1 VASVGGGEG
10 RYERAVTAR
19 ILLFALDDL
28 RARYADR
35 VAPGADPRTDTAPF
49 RAFRAALLELAARS
63 ASAPALLTMWWEGT
77 YNGYALAVAA
87 EPAQA
92 LADLDPTSACPADA
106 ERLARPRPDPYPLA
120 RVEPGR
126 AEVARG
132 PEGETFEAPF
142 GEATGHFGAPGMR
155 RIGR

>member
-1 VASVGGGEG
+1 VAK
-10 RYERAVTAR
+10 AR
-19 ILLFALDDL
+19 ILLFALDEL

-35 VAPGADPRTDTAPF
+35 LTPGADPRADTAPF
-49 RAFRAALLELAARS
+49 RAFRATLLALAARA
-63 ASAPALLTMWWEGT
+63 ASAPARLTMWWEGT

-87 EPAQA
+87 EPAEA
-92 LADLDPTSACPADA
+92 LAGLDPSPACPADA
-106 ERLARPRPDPYPLA
+106 ERLAPARADPYPLA

-132 PEGETFEAPF
+132 PEGETFESPF

-155 RIGR
+155 RIAR